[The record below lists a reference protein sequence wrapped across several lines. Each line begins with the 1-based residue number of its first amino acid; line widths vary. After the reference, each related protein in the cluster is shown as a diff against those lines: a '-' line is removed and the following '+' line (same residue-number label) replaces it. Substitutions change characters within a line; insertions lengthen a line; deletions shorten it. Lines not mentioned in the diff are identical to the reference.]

1 MRYTIDGLLQ
11 SKIIEYKISERERKL
26 LEFIGYV
33 AAGKNT
39 VREQFGDTNYFWLN
53 YSKFIA
59 EYPYLGIPN
68 TKQVGQH
75 IKDLS
80 AKGLI
85 ESHTERSPKGVFT
98 YVAFT
103 KKYYSLLSSNPENY
117 DQTTAITPQNHCDST
132 STHCGSSRST
142 LHSEPQSF
150 GGENRSHIK
159 LPTKKMPNKNNIC
172 TIESGFNTRVDEI
185 SKVDCFDSWLAF
197 LPTLQMSNLSDNVK
211 NGLRELANSSE
222 FSEKSANEIRT
233 SLVKLRMFLTQFT
246 EQEVV
251 NAIFYSAERGLNY
264 IATPLKTKQS
274 NQNQFANQQNQS
286 ESTKLPAW
294 LEELADMPIPASTA
308 TGVQL

>member
-11 SKIIEYKISERERKL
+11 SKIIEYKLTERERKL
-26 LEFIGYV
+26 LEFMSFV
-33 AAGKNT
+33 SAGKNT
-39 VREQFGDTNYFWLN
+39 IRGQFGDNNCFWLK
-53 YSKFIA
+53 YEKFMA
-59 EYPYLGIPN
+59 EYPYLQIPN
-68 TKQVGQH
+68 TKQVGKH

-80 AKGLI
+80 EKGLI
-85 ESHTERSPKGVFT
+85 ISHTDRSPHGTFT
-98 YVAFT
+98 FVGFT

-117 DQTTAITPQNHCDST
+117 DQTTPLLPQNSYAST
-132 STHCGSSRST
+132 DDHYAPERSP
-142 LHSEPQSF
+142 LPAKAQPNR
-150 GGENRSHIK
+150 GQKRSHINQ
-159 LPTKKMPNKNNIC
+159 PTINQPNKNNIC